1 MRKKLRRM
9 IGYIKKIVRIIFSPF
24 VDLIT
29 FRFEIIEPT
38 VTPEEAR
45 QLAELIETWAGQ
57 WQEQDI

>member
-9 IGYIKKIVRIIFSPF
+9 IDYIKKIVRIIFSSF

-29 FRFEIIEPT
+29 FRFEIVEPM

-45 QLAELIETWAGQ
+45 QLAELIETLASQ
-57 WQEQDI
+57 WQDV

>member
-9 IGYIKKIVRIIFSPF
+9 IGYNKKIVRFIFSPF
-24 VDLIT
+24 IDLIT
-29 FRFEIIEPT
+29 FRFEIVEPT

-45 QLAELIETWAGQ
+45 QLAKLIETWASQ